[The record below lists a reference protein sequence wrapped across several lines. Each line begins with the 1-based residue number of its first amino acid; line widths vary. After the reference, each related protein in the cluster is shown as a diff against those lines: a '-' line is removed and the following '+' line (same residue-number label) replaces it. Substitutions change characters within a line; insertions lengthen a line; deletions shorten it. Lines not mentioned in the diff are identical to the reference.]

1 MPGAPD
7 SGRSFGEASDRM
19 YLVYVTGLILGLY
32 LAPGLA
38 LMPRAA
44 FDSRLAYAVPV
55 VSVLIV
61 TTLARILKP
70 LGLFTETIVFS
81 ATLMFAA
88 IAAWRLY
95 RLRPGTDA
103 HWPVVHRL
111 VYLFSICVVLPAAAR
126 LGTSSFDDNDE
137 IYSWNMWAVQ
147 HVLGEKHD
155 LFYTIAPYPQT
166 FSYLIAWSY
175 QLLGSIDLQL
185 PIKCGL
191 SMLSASCVAAIGTAS
206 PRQDSKALLWFV
218 ALMVFTLF
226 VARLH
231 DRGLSKGL
239 AEIVMIPALVVSVAL
254 YLQHVRLQ
262 VSPVHLWL
270 ASATAIVAGL
280 SKQPALIWLMLTLPI
295 LAVADTIRWQRPLKT
310 LIPVAIAWGCGLL
323 WLVTE
328 GNGFWMNDSVVT
340 RSHQDRMWFQ
350 QLFHASNKL
359 LIGTPAITVMLLLC
373 IHAVLRGR
381 WGRSI
386 FFGLV
391 VPSLLVWLLFGAY
404 DLRLG
409 MHLVAVAALLIA
421 ANGFLPNAGVG
432 PAAAGTVVSNRV
444 RYLVR
449 GLSAVAVIISGI
461 GAWKYIEDR
470 GPGFSLYDGGKNTI
484 YKYFGDDADF
494 VHREIY
500 RSGRTL
506 WIPSN
511 YIYGIFYGHNPIIR
525 PDHRVATLDLDR
537 LKAEIIRDRPDYLF
551 ESGDIVAYGPA
562 TALLRDLVAECGDW
576 FETVAAPSDKGYT
589 VYRLNHDAVGRS
601 ETCTP

>member
-1 MPGAPD
+1 
-7 SGRSFGEASDRM
+7 M
-19 YLVYVTGLILGLY
+19 YLAYVTSLILGLY

-38 LMPRAA
+38 LVPRAA
-44 FDSRLAYAVPV
+44 FDSRLACAVPV

-61 TTLARILKP
+61 TTLARMLKP
-70 LGLFTETIVFS
+70 LGLFTETIVVS

-95 RLRPGTDA
+95 GLRSRTAA
-103 HWPVVHRL
+103 HWPAAHRL
-111 VYLFSICVVLPAAAR
+111 AYLFSVCIVLPAAAR
-126 LGTSSFDDNDE
+126 LGTSSFEDNDE
-137 IYSWNMWAVQ
+137 IYSWNMWGVQ

-155 LFYTIAPYPQT
+155 LFYTAAPYPQT

-185 PIKCGL
+185 PVKCGL
-191 SMLSASCVAAIGTAS
+191 AMLGASCVAAIGTAS
-206 PRQDSKALLWFV
+206 SQRDSKSLLWFV
-218 ALMVFTLF
+218 ALMIFTLF

-254 YLQHVRLQ
+254 YLQHVRDPE
-262 VSPVHLWL
+262 SPIRLWL
-270 ASATAIVAGL
+270 AGAAAIVAGL

-295 LAVADTIRWQRPLKT
+295 LAVGGVIRWRRPFKT

-328 GNGFWMNDSVVT
+328 GYGFWTNDSVVT
-340 RSHQDRMWFQ
+340 RSHQDRAWFQ
-350 QLFHASNKL
+350 QLFHASNKW
-359 LIGTPAITVMLLLC
+359 LIDTPAITIMLLLC
-373 IHAVLRGR
+373 IHTVLRGHR
-381 WGRSI
+381 GRGI

-391 VPSLLVWLLFGAY
+391 VPSLLIWFSFGAY

-409 MHLVAVAALLIA
+409 MHIVAIAALLVA
-421 ANGFLPNAGVG
+421 ANGFWPNAGVG
-432 PAAAGTVVSNRV
+432 PAAAGTVVSSRV
-444 RYLVR
+444 RYLVH
-449 GLSAVAVIISGI
+449 GLAAVAVIVSGI
-461 GAWKYIEDR
+461 GAWKYIEER
-470 GPGFSLYDGGKNTI
+470 RPGFSLYDGGKNTI
-484 YKYFGDDADF
+484 HRYFGDDAAF

-511 YIYGIFYGHNPIIR
+511 YIYGIFYGHNPVIR
-525 PDHRVATLDLDR
+525 PDHRAATLDLDR
-537 LKAEIIRDRPDYLF
+537 LKAEIARDRPDYLF
-551 ESGDIVAYGPA
+551 ESGDVVAYGPA

-576 FETVAAPSDKGYT
+576 FETVAGPSRGYGYT
-589 VYRLNHDAVGRS
+589 VYRLNGDAVERS
-601 ETCTP
+601 EACGP